1 MSALAIGGV
10 TFICLSFAVVAGIF
24 LRDHLPEHHLSTDS
38 KEAIKLA
45 TAVVGTL
52 SALAV
57 GFFIASAK
65 TAFDDAEAELRTSVA
80 RVVLLDRVMSHYG
93 PETKEARRLLAEL
106 VSSRLQDAW
115 VDQDHDDTTPDARRS
130 DLGIEPVQDEL
141 RALSP
146 ETDAKRQLQA
156 RAIAISGEIAEA
168 HWLLLE
174 KGGEGL
180 PQAFLVI
187 LVFWLALLFFTFG
200 LLAPANATVIGMLFV
215 CALSVGGAI
224 FLIIDMAHPYLG
236 IIQVSDAPLR
246 TALAHL
252 GRN

>member
-1 MSALAIGGV
+1 MSALAIGGLA
-10 TFICLSFAVVAGIF
+10 FICLSLAAVAGIF
-24 LRDHLPEHHLSTDS
+24 LRDRLPEHHLSTDS
-38 KEAIKLA
+38 REAIKLA

-57 GFFIASAK
+57 GFLIASAK

-80 RVVLLDRVMSHYG
+80 RVVLLDRVMAHYG
-93 PETKEARRLLAEL
+93 PETNEARRLLAEL
-106 VSSRLQDAW
+106 VSLRLQEAW
-115 VDQDHDDTTPDARRS
+115 VDEGHDDTMPDARRS
-130 DLGIEPVQDEL
+130 DVGIEPVQDQL

-146 ETDAKRQLQA
+146 ETDAKRQLQS
-156 RAIAISGEIAEA
+156 RAIAVSGEIAEA
-168 HWLLLE
+168 HWLLVE

-200 LLAPANATVIGMLFV
+200 LLAPANGTVIGMLFV
-215 CALSVGGAI
+215 CALSVAGAV

-252 GRN
+252 GRS